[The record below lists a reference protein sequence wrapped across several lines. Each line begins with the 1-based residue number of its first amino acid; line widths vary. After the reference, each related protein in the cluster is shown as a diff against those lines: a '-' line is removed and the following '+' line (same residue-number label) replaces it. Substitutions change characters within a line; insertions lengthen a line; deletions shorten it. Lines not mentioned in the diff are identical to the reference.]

1 MQTSILQEGLS
12 RDQVEGMLKPFAGE
26 EVVVRNGTSWKCP
39 TYVQRQPPCRHE
51 CPSSED
57 IRGYLTVIAQ
67 AQMFKKSTDD
77 ALDEAWYI
85 LTDKNPMPATHGRI
99 CPHPCESGCNRQFK
113 EDGAVAINNM
123 ERFIGDHGLRRKL
136 KLKKITNE
144 NTRRKVAVIGAGPT
158 GLSCAYQLARRG
170 HSVTIFEAFEKT
182 GGMLRYGIPRYR
194 LPDDILDAEVQ
205 NILDLGVEL
214 KLNTRIGKD
223 ISFEKLRK
231 DFDAV
236 YLGIGA
242 HKGSNLGI
250 EGEEGAANVFTGASF
265 LNRVNT
271 GAKVEVGSRVVV
283 IGGGDSAVDAARVS
297 LRLQAELAKA
307 QDSGDE
313 NAMQAAEQAYDNEV
327 HKEEGTHM
335 AAKIAV
341 DSARASLRVSK
352 YSEVTILYRRTK
364 NEMPAIA
371 KDVVEAEHEGI
382 KFEFL
387 AAPKSLVREG
397 GRVTAIVCQRMQL
410 GKPDKSGRRSPEPI
424 PGDEFT
430 LPVDTV
436 VVGIGQVPE
445 LVGDLSSFANK
456 WGWITASNAMQ
467 TEQQGVFAGGDV
479 LGLGISTRSVGQGRI
494 AAQAID
500 AFLLSKHYSPPIKGR
515 PVRQTDMRLSFYK
528 TMPRNEE
535 AQIPAE
541 DATKG
546 FEEIFSTLTT
556 EQALIEAKRCMS
568 CGQCFVCDQCRVF
581 CPREAISRD
590 LKRPKG
596 QVMHTDYT
604 RCNGCHVCNMACPCG
619 YIQMGM
625 GL

>member
-1 MQTSILQEGLS
+1 
-12 RDQVEGMLKPFAGE
+12 
-26 EVVVRNGTSWKCP
+26 
-39 TYVQRQPPCRHE
+39 
-51 CPSSED
+51 
-57 IRGYLTVIAQ
+57 
-67 AQMFKKSTDD
+67 
-77 ALDEAWYI
+77 
-85 LTDKNPMPATHGRI
+85 GRI
-99 CPHPCESGCNRQFK
+99 CPHPCETGCNRQHK
-113 EDGAVAINNM
+113 EDGSVAINNM

-136 KLKKITNE
+136 KLKKLTE
-144 NTRRKVAVIGAGPT
+144 EKTRRKVAVIGAGPT

-194 LPDDILDAEVQ
+194 LPDDVLDAEVQ

-214 KLNTRIGKD
+214 KLKTRIGKD
-223 ISFEKLRK
+223 VSFEQIRR

-250 EGEEGAANVFTGASF
+250 SGEEGAANVFTGASF

-271 GAKVEVGSRVVV
+271 GAKIEVGSRVVV

-297 LRLQAELAKA
+297 LRLQAELEKA
-307 QDSGDE
+307 QDTGDE
-313 NAMQAAEQAYDNEV
+313 KAMLAAEQAYDKEV

-335 AAKIAV
+335 TAKIAV

-387 AAPKSLVREG
+387 AAPKSLIREG

-436 VVGIGQVPE
+436 IVGIGQVPE
-445 LVGDLSSFANK
+445 LEGELSALANK
-456 WGWITASNAMQ
+456 WGWVTASTSMQ

-500 AFLLSKHYSPPIKGR
+500 AQLLSKHYSPPAKGR
-515 PVRQTDMRLSFYK
+515 PVRQTDMRLDFYK
-528 TMPRNEE
+528 AMPRNEE
-535 AQIPAE
+535 AQIPVDE
-541 DATKG
+541 ATQG
-546 FEEIFSTLTT
+546 FQEIFSTLST
-556 EQALIEAKRCMS
+556 EQALTEAKRCMS
-568 CGQCFVCDQCRVF
+568 CGQCFVCDRCRIF